1 MSYKILKTEP
11 FSMDTETKIE
21 YFGVAAVLLFG
32 AVLGGA
38 MTYNIMDSRLDS
50 LEAQL
55 NNTGKKVVYV
65 NQTRQDLLVELFDDV
80 DQSVVSISTFGEKD
94 SEGSGFVYREN
105 YIVTNEHVVEGA
117 NRIEVTFTDGS
128 TVNAE
133 LVGKDRYTDIAV
145 LKVKKKGLEPLE
157 MANSSNVRVGQ
168 TAIAMGNPFGLRGS
182 MTSGIVSQKG
192 RLLPVAGGFSI
203 PNVLQTDA
211 AINPGNSGGP
221 LMNLNGEVIGV
232 NTAIQ
237 TNTGTFSG
245 VGFAIPANT
254 VKRAADSI
262 IEKGDYDHPWIGV
275 SGRSMNSD
283 IAEAMGVNQTTGF
296 LVVDVVEDSPAAE
309 AGIQPGN
316 TTAIINGFQMVIGGD
331 IIVAI
336 NGQEMRGITD
346 VLNYLNT
353 EVSVGEEVNMTV
365 IRDGE
370 RITVPLTLEKR
381 PND

>member
-1 MSYKILKTEP
+1 
-11 FSMDTETKIE
+11 MDTETKIE

-316 TTAIINGFQMVIGGD
+316 TTATINGFQMVIGGD